1 MALKEND
8 ALDELV
14 GVMHLLDGFGALLG
28 REALIAPIVQQA
40 VMHPV
45 LVDRAEL
52 EEKGL
57 VKPLDDLCFAFH
69 DVLRSVAS

>member
-1 MALKEND
+1 MVYLFN
-8 ALDELV
+8 
-14 GVMHLLDGFGALLG
+14 GFGAFLG

-40 VMHPV
+40 VMHPI
-45 LVDRAEL
+45 LVDCAEL

-69 DVLRSVAS
+69 DVLRSVAF